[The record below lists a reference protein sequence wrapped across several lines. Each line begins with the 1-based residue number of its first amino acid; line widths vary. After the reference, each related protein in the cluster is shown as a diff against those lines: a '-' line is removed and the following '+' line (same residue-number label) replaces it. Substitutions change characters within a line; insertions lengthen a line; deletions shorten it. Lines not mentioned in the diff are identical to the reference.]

1 MKKKLI
7 YGGLSVALIIAAFV
21 FSGYLINAKPTP
33 GSDKNIQ
40 NTMFVKAEKV
50 NQVENESDMVYRGRV
65 TAFDNVSLGA
75 EVQGKIMQGDVRF
88 KAGESF
94 NKGDVLI
101 NIYKEDIEASLKSG
115 KSSFLQTLS
124 VILPDLRVDYPDE
137 YEKWTSFFKAIDVGE
152 KLPELPEINS
162 DREKV
167 FLAANNVLS
176 SYYSLQ
182 QQEINL
188 LRYTLYAPF
197 TGSFKTVNKEIGAI
211 ASPGAELATLI
222 RSDKL
227 EISVSVFPSDLKWI
241 TKGNEVQITTSNGER
256 KTATVSRIS
265 GFVNEA
271 TQSVDVYMTYLQTGT
286 NSLLQGEYVDVNFKG
301 NAVIGFEIP
310 REALVDGNSVYELA
324 DKKLKKVDVEI
335 LRQLDDSYIISG
347 IDKDKI
353 IVTESL
359 AGISDNVEYVAR

>member
-1 MKKKLI
+1 MKMKLI

-50 NQVENESDMVYRGRV
+50 NQVENESGMVYRGRV
-65 TAFDNVSLGA
+65 TAFDNVLLGA

-137 YEKWTSFFKAIDVGE
+137 YEKWTSFFKAIDVGK

-188 LRYTLYAPF
+188 TRYTIYAPF

-211 ASPGAELATLI
+211 ASPSF
-222 RSDKL
+222 R
-227 EISVSVFPSDLKWI
+227 
-241 TKGNEVQITTSNGER
+241 
-256 KTATVSRIS
+256 
-265 GFVNEA
+265 
-271 TQSVDVYMTYLQTGT
+271 
-286 NSLLQGEYVDVNFKG
+286 
-301 NAVIGFEIP
+301 
-310 REALVDGNSVYELA
+310 
-324 DKKLKKVDVEI
+324 
-335 LRQLDDSYIISG
+335 
-347 IDKDKI
+347 
-353 IVTESL
+353 
-359 AGISDNVEYVAR
+359 

>member
-7 YGGLSVALIIAAFV
+7 YGGLSIALIIAAFV
-21 FSGYLINAKPTP
+21 LSGYLISSKPTP
-33 GSDKNIQ
+33 SADKNIQ
-40 NTMFVKAEKV
+40 STMFVKAEKV
-50 NQVENESDMVYRGRV
+50 NLVEKESNMSYRGRV
-65 TAFDNVSLGA
+65 TAFDIVSLA
-75 EVQGKIMQGDVRF
+75 TEVQGKIMQGDVRF

-101 NIYKEDIEASLKSG
+101 NIYKEDVEASLKSG

-137 YEKWTSFFKAIDVGE
+137 YEKWNSFFKAIDVDK
-152 KLPELPEINS
+152 KLPVLPEITS
-162 DREKV
+162 DKEKV
-167 FLAANNVLS
+167 FLAANNVLA
-176 SYYSLQ
+176 SYYTLQ
-182 QQEINL
+182 QQEINIS
-188 LRYTLYAPF
+188 RYTIYAPF

-211 ASPGAELATLI
+211 ASPGSELATLI

-241 TKGNEVQITTSNGER
+241 NKGDKVQITDRNGEL
-256 KTATVSRIS
+256 KTATISRIS
-265 GFVNEA
+265 DFVDET
-271 TQSVDVYMTYLQTGT
+271 TQSVDVYMTYQEYGK

-301 NAVIGFEIP
+301 IAVTGFEIP
-310 REALVDGNSVYELA
+310 REALVDGNYVYELT
-324 DKKLKKVDVEI
+324 DKKLKKVKIEI
-335 LRQLDDSYIISG
+335 LRQLDDSYIILG

-353 IVTESL
+353 IVTESM